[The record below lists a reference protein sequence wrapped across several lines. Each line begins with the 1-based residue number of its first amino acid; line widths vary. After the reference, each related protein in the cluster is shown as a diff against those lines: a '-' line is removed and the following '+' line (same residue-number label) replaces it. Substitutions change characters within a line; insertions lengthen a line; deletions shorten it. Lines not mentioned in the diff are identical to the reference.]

1 MSSFSLPSRYQ
12 PNLMGANFFQR
23 QIRSVADALPGV
35 IKRGLAE
42 TPKAPASNTGLPD
55 VTGIDKP
62 KGNTMLYVGGGVALA
77 LVLAAVM
84 GKRRA
89 PKAA

>member
-1 MSSFSLPSRYQ
+1 ML
-12 PNLMGANFFQR
+12 GANFFQR
-23 QIRSVADALPGV
+23 QVKSVADALPGV

-62 KGNTMLYVGGGVALA
+62 KSNMLLYAGAGVGG
-77 LVLAAVM
+77 LVLLTILM
-84 GKRRA
+84 GKKRA